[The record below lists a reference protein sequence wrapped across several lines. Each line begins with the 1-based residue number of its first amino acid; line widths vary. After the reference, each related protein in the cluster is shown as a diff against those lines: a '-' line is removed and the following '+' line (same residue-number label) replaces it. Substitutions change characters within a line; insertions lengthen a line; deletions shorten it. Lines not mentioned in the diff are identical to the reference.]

1 MSKESFEAFKKQ
13 TVEENEARY
22 GTEIREKYGDE
33 AVDASNAKLM
43 GLSETEYLTWTAL
56 GAQIQTSLEQAVRA
70 GVDPAGEA
78 GAAIAS
84 LHRKWLSYTW
94 KRYSP
99 RAHCGL
105 AEMYVADERFT
116 AHYDSA
122 VPGCARFL
130 RDAIVAA
137 AAEG

>member
-22 GTEIREKYGDE
+22 GAEIREKYGDE

-56 GAQIQTSLEQAVRA
+56 GAQIQTSLAQAVRA
-70 GVDPAGEA
+70 GADPSGEA
-78 GAAIAS
+78 GTAIAS

-94 KRYSP
+94 KQYSP
-99 RAHCGL
+99 RAHRGL

-122 VPGCARFL
+122 VPGCAQFL

-137 AAEG
+137 AAED